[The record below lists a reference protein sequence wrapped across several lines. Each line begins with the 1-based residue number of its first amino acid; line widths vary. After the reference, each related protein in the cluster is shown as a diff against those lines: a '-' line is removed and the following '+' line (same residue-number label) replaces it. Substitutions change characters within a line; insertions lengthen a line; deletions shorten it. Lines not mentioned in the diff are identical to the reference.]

1 MSKFKSGRGG
11 VVLAC
16 VVACACGLAA
26 PVWAQAEAPPPAPP
40 GTAAQPQVDEQAK
53 TILMES
59 AAAVKA
65 MTGVS
70 YTAKRSL
77 DGQAQFTMKTEGE
90 VKFVRDTATPSAS
103 AMWIKG
109 RLQFPMQDARDVYVA
124 FANGTAS
131 WVDFR
136 QNTVFD
142 KKVVAADAAAEVKR
156 VKDQLV
162 PEFFVEREPFEKTL
176 RSQDLTVTGVEEVN
190 GEKCQVVRT
199 WNAASQRGARIFISM
214 NDRLPRRFEP
224 ISGLKGAED
233 GKASFTLDIRD
244 LKMVPDL
251 KAADIKVDVPEGFAR
266 RVEEPATKAAP
277 APQPQIPGPVRV
289 PSQPEAKAPALAPTP
304 PKPVPG
310 AGMKG
315 GFAPGTVAPAWML
328 RTADDKEQTLASHAG
343 KVVVLGFWGPLFGQ
357 SKAANLTL
365 DEMDKALA
373 GKNVAVYSVACRD
386 PGKRAVK
393 LMADWGATLPLL
405 VEGDQTAKDYQV
417 QGYPSFVVIDGEG
430 KIAAFFQGA
439 TSKDD
444 LMMAVEGALG
454 GK

>member
-1 MSKFKSGRGG
+1 MTKFKSGRCG
-11 VVLAC
+11 VILAGMMVC
-16 VVACACGLAA
+16 VCGLAS
-26 PVWAQAEAPPPAPP
+26 PVWAQAGAPPAAPA
-40 GTAAQPQVDEQAK
+40 AAPQVDEQAK

-59 AAAVKA
+59 AAAIKA

-70 YTAKRSL
+70 YKAKRSL
-77 DGQAQFTMKTEGE
+77 EGQAQFTMKTEGE
-90 VKFVRDTATPSAS
+90 VKFVRDSATPSAS

-124 FANGTAS
+124 FANGQAS

-142 KKVVAADAAAEVKR
+142 KKVVAADTAPEVKR

-199 WNAASQRGARIFISM
+199 WSAASQRGAKIFISM

-224 ISGLKGAED
+224 ISGLKGAE
-233 GKASFTLDIRD
+233 GGQASFTLDIRD
-244 LKMVPDL
+244 LKVEPDL
-251 KAADIKVDVPEGFAR
+251 KAADIQVDVPQGFSR
-266 RVEEPATKAAP
+266 RMEEPATKAAQP
-277 APQPQIPGPVRV
+277 AQPQIPGPVKL
-289 PSQPEAKAPALAPTP
+289 PDAGDAPPQAQAPAQ
-304 PKPVPG
+304 PKPMPG

-357 SKAANLTL
+357 SKAANLML
-365 DEMDKALA
+365 DEVNKALA
-373 GKNVAVYSVACRD
+373 GKNAAVYSVACRD
-386 PGKRAVK
+386 PGKRATK

-417 QGYPSFVVIDGEG
+417 QGYPSFAVIDGEG

-444 LMMAVEGALG
+444 LMKAVETAMG